1 MKKLFKKLT
10 AIAMSALVAATV
22 LTGCGSQS
30 AKNDGPLTPESIKAA
45 GKLVSYTEAA
55 NEPFEYLDES
65 GNIVGYDV
73 DILKYICDSLGVK
86 LVLENKPFQGILT
99 SLEEGKCDMVS
110 AALGV
115 TKERGEKYNLTIPIA
130 EGTTVLIKR
139 KGDDSIKTISDLA
152 GKKIGTQTASYSE
165 TDSKAF
171 SDKLVSEGKNAVEIL
186 TYAAYPDAY
195 AELTNNAVD
204 AVAQSVSIAN
214 VLVKDNADK
223 YEIVTDE
230 NGEPAAINTPTYT
243 SWGFRKEDTA
253 LCEYFNDVIKEMKKN
268 GKLKELQI
276 KYFGAATDLP
286 DSDFIPAE

>member
-1 MKKLFKKLT
+1 MKKLIKKIT
-10 AIAMSALVAATV
+10 AITMTALLAATV

-30 AKNDGPLTPESIKAA
+30 AKNDGPLTPESIKEA

-55 NEPFEYLDES
+55 NEPFEYLDDS
-65 GNIVGYDV
+65 GNIAGYDV
-73 DILKYICDSLGVK
+73 EILQYICDSLGVE

-139 KGDDSIKTISDLA
+139 KGDAGINTIADLA

-171 SDKLVSEGKNAVEIL
+171 SSSLVAQGLSGADVL

-214 VLVKDNADK
+214 VLVKDNTDK
-223 YEIVTDE
+223 YEIIADE
-230 NGEPAAINTPTYT
+230 NGEPAAINVPTYT
-243 SWGFRKEDTA
+243 SWGFRKEDTE
-253 LCEYFNDVIKEMKKN
+253 LCEYFNDIIKEMKEN
-268 GKLKELQI
+268 GKLEELQI